1 MARGPSGAAVPTH
14 PSSPVAERAP
24 DLFAHQ
30 PPPRADGR
38 LPITI
43 TYLEMVRRD
52 WTQRGRPPDIDV
64 ALERI
69 VAPTTAFYRELYDRV
84 GRPWLWYERRLLSDA
99 ALQTLLEQPGH
110 ELHVARHDGDLVG
123 YIELAGDDLAF
134 FGLTLAYV
142 GRRIGPWLLDRA
154 VERAFARGTT
164 ALTLNTNTLDHPRA
178 LDTYR
183 RAGFRTVRREAKELQ
198 DPRVLWPDLYRWPPL
213 GSVCHSAI
221 P

>member
-1 MARGPSGAAVPTH
+1 VPTL
-14 PSSPVAERAP
+14 PSSPAPERAP

-30 PPPRADGR
+30 PPPRADGK
-38 LPITI
+38 LPITV
-43 TYLEMVRRD
+43 THLEMVRAD
-52 WTQRGRPPDIDV
+52 WTHRGQPPDIEV
-64 ALERI
+64 MLER
-69 VAPTTAFYRELYDRV
+69 VAAPTAAFYRELYDRV
-84 GRPWLWYERRLLSDA
+84 GRPWLWYERRLLSDP
-99 ALQTLLEQPGH
+99 ALQALLDQPDH

-123 YIELAGDDLAF
+123 YIELARDDLAF

-164 ALTLNTNTLDHPRA
+164 VLTLNTNTLDHPRA

-183 RAGFRTVRREAKELQ
+183 RAGFRPMRREARELQ

-213 GSVCHSAI
+213 GTVCHSAI